1 MQRKKQVA
9 VGLEPGVSGERGA
22 GHELREDYKS
32 GTWADGCD
40 VVVGEHE
47 ADVGLIATC
56 ATPKDAKAVAHAIGW
71 LRRHLFTEAEV
82 REAMEWV
89 RDASFDSEH
98 PDFAHI
104 IGHIRKARKR

>member
-1 MQRKKQVA
+1 MQKKRQIA
-9 VGLEPGVSGERGA
+9 VGLE
-22 GHELREDYKS
+22 
-32 GTWADGCD
+32 TWADGCD
-40 VVVGEHE
+40 VVAGEHE